1 LINGGVVKYTTKN
14 ASMQEIIAEIIN
26 SINI

>member
-1 LINGGVVKYTTKN
+1 LINGGIVKYTTKN
-14 ASMQEIIAEIIN
+14 ASMQEIIVGIIN